1 MTVVVKK
8 FPEVKQSHMLGS
20 KCLQEEPTAFLLQNC
35 QNLSEELA
43 THYTSLQAG
52 RAAML
57 VPDQHLIIL
66 TSRSA
71 LF

>member
-20 KCLQEEPTAFLLQNC
+20 KCLQEAPTAFLLQNC
-35 QNLSEELA
+35 QNLSEEPA

-52 RAAML
+52 RAAM
-57 VPDQHLIIL
+57 
-66 TSRSA
+66 
-71 LF
+71 